1 MKDTDFMGLIPAVAG
16 RAKGKNKGFA
26 IGLLPGLLY
35 RNKKEKEEAS
45 NQAAEQIK
53 AADVGVGR
61 ASSAGKMMRKGGK
74 VKSKSYKHS
83 GKLGCGAAIKGYGK
97 GPYKKKGM

>member
-1 MKDTDFMGLIPAVAG
+1 MKSTDFMGLIPAVAG

-45 NQAAEQIK
+45 KQVAEQMK
-53 AADVGVGR
+53 TSDVGVGR

-74 VKSKSYKHS
+74 VKSKSYKHG

>member
-1 MKDTDFMGLIPAVAG
+1 MKATDFMGLIPAVAG

-26 IGLLPGLLY
+26 IGFLPGLLY
-35 RNKKEKEEAS
+35 SNKKEKEEAS

-74 VKSKSYKHS
+74 VKSKSYKHG